1 MKDMTKGSIVPQII
15 NFSLFI
21 FIGGMMQNLYLL
33 IDSIILGQFVGED
46 ALAAIGI
53 ATAINFVVIGLLL
66 GITQGFSINMANSF
80 GAGNL
85 SKFRKLMYNSIMLCI
100 FIGVIFSL
108 LLTTTNKYILILMNT
123 PEHLLQMTNNF
134 LIVIY
139 LGCIFNLFYNLFAG
153 VLRSIGNSSAPLIFL
168 SIAVVSNI
176 VLVYLF
182 VAIIGWGLV
191 GSAFAT
197 IISQCISAT
206 TCYFFIKRKYPELRI
221 QKEDK
226 KINSDYMKTLLRQGV
241 PMGLQFSFTGIG
253 VLVLQTFL
261 NGFTTNQ
268 IAGFSVAIRVQN
280 ILAYLF
286 VALGSG
292 IATFIG
298 QNYGAKKF
306 DRIKKA
312 VNSTAIITIVISI
325 IIAVFMYFLGEEI
338 ATLFT
343 KENNPELISAVQTY
357 FNSVVWAYPMLGLLI
372 LYRNALQGYGY
383 PISAMFAGIVELI
396 MRVLVVAIFTS
407 SYGYLAICYAD
418 SSTWVVTG
426 VLLIIGYYYLTR
438 KKDTP
443 LSKL

>member
-1 MKDMTKGSIVPQII
+1 MKDMTKGSIIPQII

-123 PEHLLQMTNNF
+123 PEHLLTMTNNF

-206 TCYFFIKRKYPELRI
+206 TCYFFIKKKYPELRI

-226 KINSDYMKTLLRQGV
+226 KINSDYMKILLRQGV

-312 VNSTAIITIVISI
+312 VNSTAIITIVLSI
-325 IIAVFMYFLGEEI
+325 IMAIFMYFLGEEI

-426 VLLIIGYYYLTR
+426 ILLIIGYYYLTR

>member
-1 MKDMTKGSIVPQII
+1 
-15 NFSLFI
+15 
-21 FIGGMMQNLYLL
+21 MMQNLYLL

-100 FIGVIFSL
+100 FIGIIFSL

-123 PEHLLQMTNNF
+123 PEHLLTMTNNF

-312 VNSTAIITIVISI
+312 VNSTAIITIVLSI
-325 IIAVFMYFLGEEI
+325 IMAIFMYFLGEEI

-396 MRVLVVAIFTS
+396 MRVLVVVIFTS

-426 VLLIIGYYYLTR
+426 ILLIIGYYYLTR

>member
-1 MKDMTKGSIVPQII
+1 MKDMTKGSIIPQII

-80 GAGNL
+80 GAGDL
-85 SKFRKLMYNSIMLCI
+85 SKFRKLMYNSIILCI

-123 PEHLLQMTNNF
+123 PEHLLTMTNNF

-176 VLVYLF
+176 ILVYLF

-197 IISQCISAT
+197 IISQCIAAT
-206 TCYFFIKRKYPELRI
+206 SCYFFIRKKYPELRL

-226 KINSDYMKTLLRQGV
+226 KINNDYIKTLLRQGV

-292 IATFIG
+292 VATFIG

-312 VNSTAIITIVISI
+312 VNSTAIITIVLSI
-325 IIAVFMYFLGEEI
+325 IMAIFMYFLGEEI
-338 ATLFT
+338 ATFFT
-343 KENNPELISAVQTY
+343 KENNPELITAVQTY
-357 FNSVVWAYPMLGLLI
+357 FNSVVWAYPLLGLLI

-383 PISAMFAGIVELI
+383 PISAMFAGIVELV
-396 MRVLVVAIFTS
+396 MRVVVVVSFTS
-407 SYGYLAICYAD
+407 SFGYLAICYAD
-418 SSTWVVTG
+418 SATWVVTG
-426 VLLIIGYYYLTR
+426 LLLIFGYYYLTR
-438 KKDTP
+438 EKRNP
-443 LSKL
+443 SF